1 MEIIDAFFHAF
12 GKYDIFRHPFIIF
25 VRVKIIFLGKN
36 LSAVFVISSTPGAF
50 FLGSLEIIFCTVPGV
65 VKILDWVMMVLLIS
79 RTVEFISGYSDP
91 GFGEN

>member
-1 MEIIDAFFHAF
+1 M
-12 GKYDIFRHPFIIF
+12 
-25 VRVKIIFLGKN
+25 
-36 LSAVFVISSTPGAF
+36 FVISSTPGAF

-91 GFGEN
+91 GIGEN